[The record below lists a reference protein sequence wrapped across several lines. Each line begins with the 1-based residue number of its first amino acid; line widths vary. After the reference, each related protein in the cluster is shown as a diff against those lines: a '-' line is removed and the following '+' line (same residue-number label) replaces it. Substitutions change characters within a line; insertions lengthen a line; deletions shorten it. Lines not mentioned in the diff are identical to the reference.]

1 MIDNRMNDRYIID
14 TPESIEFGYD
24 VAGIGARFVA
34 ALIDTALFS
43 IILFIAFRLY
53 IGDMRMILFVSPMA
67 IRIFFAFSIFTV
79 LIYYIAFERFW
90 NGQTPGKR
98 LLGIRVVQE
107 AGKPLTFSGSLIR
120 NLLRLIDFVPAYY
133 SLGLLTMLIDKRA
146 RRLGDLAASTFVVRD
161 RQRVTLEMLL
171 QSTRNDKVASALKDS
186 GATLPNITALRPVD
200 MDLVQNF
207 LLRRGTLAP
216 DRRLRIATQ
225 LAYALFG
232 RLGYSVPG
240 DPEQFL
246 QQAND
251 QYVLVRAQAL
261 QQSTPA
267 PVAANSYDAH
277 RG

>member
-1 MIDNRMNDRYIID
+1 MIDNRGSDRYIID

-24 VAGIGARFVA
+24 VAGIGTRFVA
-34 ALIDTALFS
+34 AVIDTAFFS
-43 IILFIAFRLY
+43 ILLFLAQRVY
-53 IGDMRMILFVSPMA
+53 IGNDINPSDA
-67 IRIFFAFSIFTV
+67 AYRIFFFFCIFTV
-79 LIYYIAFERFW
+79 LVYYIAFERFW

-107 AGKPLTFSGSLIR
+107 AGKPLTFTGSLIR

-133 SLGLLTMLIDKRA
+133 STGLLTMLIDKRA

-171 QSTRNDKVASALKDS
+171 QSTRDDKVASALKDS
-186 GATLPNITALRPVD
+186 GATLPNITALRPSD

-207 LLRRGTLAP
+207 LLRRAILAP

-246 QQAND
+246 QQASD
-251 QYVLVRAQAL
+251 QYVLVRAQTL
-261 QQSTPA
+261 QQAAPA
-267 PVAANSYDAH
+267 PVPVNPYDGH

>member
-53 IGDMRMILFVSPMA
+53 IDDPTLTLITNPMA
-67 IRIFFAFSIFTV
+67 FQIFFAFGLFTV
-79 LIYYIAFERFW
+79 LVYYIAFERFW

-107 AGKPLTFSGSLIR
+107 AGKPLTFTGSLIR
-120 NLLRLIDFVPAYY
+120 NLLRLVDFIPAYY
-133 SLGLLTMLIDKRA
+133 SVGLLTMLIDKRA

-161 RQRVTLEMLL
+161 RQRVTLDMLL
-171 QSTRNDKVASALKDS
+171 QSTRSDKVASALKDS
-186 GATLPNITALRPVD
+186 GATLPNITALRPTD

-207 LLRRGTLAP
+207 LLRRAILAP

-225 LAYALFG
+225 LSYALFG

-251 QYVLVRAQAL
+251 QYVLLRAQTL
-261 QQSTPA
+261 QQAAPL
-267 PVAANSYDAH
+267 PVAANRYDEH

>member
-1 MIDNRMNDRYIID
+1 MIDNRGSDRYIID

-24 VAGIGARFVA
+24 VAGIGTRFVA
-34 ALIDTALFS
+34 AVIDTAFFS
-43 IILFIAFRLY
+43 ILLFIAQRVY
-53 IGDMRMILFVSPMA
+53 IGTDSNPSDLA
-67 IRIFFAFSIFTV
+67 YQIFFFFCIFTV
-79 LIYYIAFERFW
+79 LVYYIAFERFW

-107 AGKPLTFSGSLIR
+107 AGKPLTFTGSLIR

-133 SLGLLTMLIDKRA
+133 STGLLTMLIDKRA

-171 QSTRNDKVASALKDS
+171 QSTRDDKVASALKDS
-186 GATLPNITALRPVD
+186 GATLPNITALRPND

-207 LLRRGTLAP
+207 LLRRAVLAP

-246 QQAND
+246 QQATD
-251 QYVLVRAQAL
+251 QYVLLRAQSL
-261 QQSTPA
+261 QQAAPA
-267 PVAANSYDAH
+267 PVAVNPYDGH